1 MAAAEEFDSW
11 ELQMAVALEV
21 LAKAPFP
28 VVEEVTGAGSVSV
41 GSVSVGSVVEGASVV
56 DFERVVPS
64 QRLLEES

>member
-28 VVEEVTGAGSVSV
+28 VVEEVTGV